1 MMNLNKEFLNYFSK
15 GFCKGEFTIE
25 DIKNNKYLSKIIE
38 KDNLKK
44 ELEEKS
50 YYLRQMNAN
59 NDTGKKKLE
68 KEITILKE
76 KYKELTGKN
85 WKSTKYILNN
95 PIEVDY
101 SELTPKETYYQQKF
115 EQNLDILII
124 MINII
129 GPSVPFTTE
138 SMSKSKQFYHQLH
151 KKNNET

>member
-1 MMNLNKEFLNYFSK
+1 MINLNKEFLNYFSK
-15 GFCKGEFTIE
+15 EFCKEEFTIE

-59 NDTGKKKLE
+59 NTGKKEIE
-68 KEITILKE
+68 KEIKVLKE

-101 SELTPKETYYQQKF
+101 SELTGKETYYQKNF
-115 EQNLDILII
+115 EQGIDILII
-124 MINII
+124 MMNII
-129 GPSVPFTTE
+129 GPSIPFTTE
-138 SMSKSKQFYHQLH
+138 SMSKSKKFYHQLH
-151 KKNNET
+151 KQNNET